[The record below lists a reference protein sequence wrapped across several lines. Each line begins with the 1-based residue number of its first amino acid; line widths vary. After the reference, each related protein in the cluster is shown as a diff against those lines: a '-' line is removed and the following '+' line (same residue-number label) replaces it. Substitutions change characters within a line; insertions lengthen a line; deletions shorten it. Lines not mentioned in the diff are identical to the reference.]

1 MQTMDKVGI
10 FVDVEN
16 LTQWIKQDGLEQLI
30 EELTSMGAII
40 VRRAYAKWTLPSL
53 TPHQNV
59 LNRLGFELIHTFH
72 PISGKNAADIQIVVD
87 VMEYAWRDPNL
98 RWIALATGD
107 SDFSPLFRRLREMG
121 RQVIG
126 AGPRSALS
134 ESVKS
139 SCSRFIYLERENST
153 EKTDEAI
160 RASAFDDAAD
170 LLEKALGTFDEP
182 ANCSAL
188 KARMMN
194 IDSAFDEKKLG
205 FKGFNDFVNQVD
217 TVELH
222 QNGKS
227 WLASFSNNKSFGVL
241 PHVVKPG
248 LTNDFAPQDLVDQYR
263 SILRKKGWRSLPLP
277 IIEDCYF
284 RLCELGVMTR
294 SEMAEL
300 AITSSTATNL
310 TAADVKKVMSMIF
323 KAGLMTKTENQ
334 HGPDGDETYWK
345 VSLLPM
351 EKVLFAIDRAM
362 VSRLLSGL
370 EEFSVPFKK
379 EGISSLLLQNRQ
391 NGELDRLISE
401 ARQSSRVGGQ
411 ELAMIPEAVC
421 AIN

>member
-1 MQTMDKVGI
+1 METVDRVGI

-53 TPHQNV
+53 TPHQSI

-72 PISGKNAADIQIVVD
+72 PISGKNSADIQIVVD

-107 SDFSPLFRRLREMG
+107 SDFSPVFRRLREMG

-139 SCSRFIYLERENST
+139 SCSRFIYLERDNSI
-153 EKTDEAI
+153 EESDEAT

-188 KARMMN
+188 KARMLN
-194 IDSAFDEKKLG
+194 IDSAFDEKQLG
-205 FKGFNDFVNQVD
+205 FKGFNDFVSQVD
-217 TVELH
+217 TVELNH
-222 QNGKS
+222 NGKA
-227 WLASFSNNKSFGVL
+227 WLASFSNNKADGGVL
-241 PHVVKPG
+241 QDAKSE
-248 LTNDFAPQDLVDQYR
+248 FADDPNTHKLVDQYR
-263 SILRKKGWRSLPLP
+263 SILRKKGWRSLSLP
-277 IIEDCYF
+277 IVEECYL
-284 RLCELGVMTR
+284 RLSQIDPMTR

-300 AITSSTATNL
+300 VVSSGLSTNL
-310 TAADVKKVMSMIF
+310 TAADVRKVMSMLF
-323 KAGLMTKTENQ
+323 KAELMTKTENQ

-345 VSLLPM
+345 VKSLSK
-351 EKVLFAIDRAM
+351 EKVSYAIDRAM
-362 VSRLLSGL
+362 ICRLLSGL

-379 EGISSLLLQNRQ
+379 EAVPSLLLQRRVP
-391 NGELDRLISE
+391 GEIDTLIRE
-401 ARQSSRVGGQ
+401 ARQLLRV
-411 ELAMIPEAVC
+411 PD
-421 AIN
+421 NS

>member
-1 MQTMDKVGI
+1 MQGVDRVGV

-40 VRRAYAKWTLPSL
+40 VRRAYAKWTLPNL
-53 TPHQNV
+53 TPHQTI

-72 PISGKNAADIQIVVD
+72 PISGKNSADIQIVVD

-107 SDFSPLFRRLREMG
+107 SDFSPVFRRLREMG

-139 SCSRFIYLERENST
+139 SCSRFIYLERDNSI
-153 EKTDEAI
+153 EKADEAA

-194 IDSAFDEKKLG
+194 IDSAFDEKQLG
-205 FKGFNDFVNQVD
+205 FNGFNDFVNQLD
-217 TVELH
+217 SVELNH
-222 QNGKS
+222 NGKS
-227 WLASFSNNKSFGVL
+227 WVVSFSNNKAKESVSRDIR
-241 PHVVKPG
+241 PE
-248 LTNDFAPQDLVDQYR
+248 NDDDPNSEKLVNKYR

-277 IIEDCYF
+277 IVEECYL
-284 RLCELGVMTR
+284 RLSQIDAAMAR
-294 SEMAEL
+294 SDMAEL
-300 AITSSTATNL
+300 VVSTDIPTNL
-310 TAADVKKVMSMIF
+310 TATEVKKVMSMLF
-323 KAGLMTKTENQ
+323 KAGLMRKCENQ
-334 HGPDGDETYWK
+334 HGPDGDESYWSVNLLEKEK
-345 VSLLPM
+345 VSY
-351 EKVLFAIDRAM
+351 AIDRAM
-362 VSRLLSGL
+362 LCRLLSGL
-370 EEFSVPFKK
+370 EEYSVPLKK
-379 EGISSLLLQNRQ
+379 EIIPLLLLEKRTPI
-391 NGELDRLISE
+391 EIEMLIAE
-401 ARQSSRVGGQ
+401 A
-411 ELAMIPEAVC
+411 EKLACITDK
-421 AIN
+421 IQ

>member
-72 PISGKNAADIQIVVD
+72 PISGKNSADIQIVVD

-153 EKTDEAI
+153 ENPDEAT

-170 LLEKALGTFDEP
+170 LLEKAMGTFDEP
-182 ANCSAL
+182 VSCSAL
-188 KARMMN
+188 KARMIN
-194 IDSAFDEKKLG
+194 IDSAFDEKQLG
-205 FKGFNDFVNQVD
+205 FKGFNDFVSKVD
-217 TVELH
+217 TVELNH
-222 QNGKS
+222 NGKS
-227 WLASFSNNKSFGVL
+227 WLVSFPNNKTIGGVSQA
-241 PHVVKPG
+241 VKPG
-248 LTNDFAPQDLVDQYR
+248 LADAPLIQNLVEQYR
-263 SILRKKGWRSLPLP
+263 SILRKKNWRSVPLP
-277 IIEDCYF
+277 IVEECYL
-284 RLCELGVMTR
+284 RLKGMGAMVRPEI
-294 SEMAEL
+294 AEL
-300 AITSSTATNL
+300 AITDGGTTNFTAS
-310 TAADVKKVMSMIF
+310 DVKKVMSMLF
-323 KAGLMTKTENQ
+323 KAGLMTKAEIQ

-345 VSLLPM
+345 VISLPK
-351 EKVLFAIDRAM
+351 EKVSYAIDRAM
-362 VSRLLSGL
+362 IIRLLSGL

-379 EGISSLLLQNRQ
+379 EGISPLLLQSRQ
-391 NGELDRLISE
+391 NGELDMLITE
-401 ARQSSRVGGQ
+401 ARQSCRVGDKS
-411 ELAMIPEAVC
+411 
-421 AIN
+421 

>member
-1 MQTMDKVGI
+1 MQTVDRVGI

-16 LTQWIKQDGLEQLI
+16 LTQWVKQDGLEQLI
-30 EELTSMGAII
+30 EELTAMGAII

-53 TPHQNV
+53 TPHQNI

-72 PISGKNAADIQIVVD
+72 PISGKNSADIQIVVD
-87 VMEYAWRDPNL
+87 VMEYAWRDPDL

-139 SCSRFIYLERENST
+139 SCSRFIYLERENSI
-153 EKTDEAI
+153 EKNDEAT

-182 ANCSAL
+182 ANCSTL
-188 KARMMN
+188 KARMLN
-194 IDSAFDEKKLG
+194 LDSAFDEKKLG

-217 TVELH
+217 TVELN

-227 WLASFSNNKSFGVL
+227 WLVSFSNNKTIGVSPKL
-241 PHVVKPG
+241 AKSEFA
-248 LTNDFAPQDLVDQYR
+248 NDSTLQDLVDQYR
-263 SILRKKGWRSLPLP
+263 SILRKKGWRSPPLP
-277 IIEDCYF
+277 IVEECYF
-284 RLCELGVMTR
+284 RLSELGAMTR

-300 AITSSTATNL
+300 AITSGTSTNL
-310 TAADVKKVMSMIF
+310 TAADVKKVMSILF
-323 KAGLMTKTENQ
+323 KAGLATKTENH

-345 VSLLPM
+345 FNSLPI

-362 VSRLLSGL
+362 VSRLLSWL
-370 EEFSVPFKK
+370 DEFSVPLIK
-379 EGISSLLLQNRQ
+379 ECIALLLLQARQ
-391 NGELDRLISE
+391 QGELDTLISE
-401 ARQSSRVGGQ
+401 ARQLCRSSDR
-411 ELAMIPEAVC
+411 I
-421 AIN
+421 

>member
-1 MQTMDKVGI
+1 MQTVDRVGI

-16 LTQWIKQDGLEQLI
+16 LTQWVKQDGLEQLI

-53 TPHQNV
+53 TPHQNI

-72 PISGKNAADIQIVVD
+72 PISGKNSADIQIVVD
-87 VMEYAWRDPNL
+87 VMEYAWRDPDL

-139 SCSRFIYLERENST
+139 SCSRFIYLEREKSA
-153 EKTDEAI
+153 EKTDDATL
-160 RASAFDDAAD
+160 ASAFDDAAD

-182 ANCSAL
+182 ANCSTL
-188 KARMMN
+188 KARMLN

-217 TVELH
+217 SVELH

-227 WLASFSNNKSFGVL
+227 WLVSFVNQKFIGVSSQGINTEL
-241 PHVVKPG
+241 SKNITPH
-248 LTNDFAPQDLVDQYR
+248 DLVDQYR
-263 SILRKKGWRSLPLP
+263 SILRNKGWRSLPLP
-277 IIEDCYF
+277 IIEDCYY
-284 RLCELGVMTR
+284 RLKDLDVMTR

-300 AITSSTATNL
+300 AIAGGAATNL
-310 TAADVKKVMSMIF
+310 TAADVKKVMSMLM
-323 KAGLMTKTENQ
+323 KAGVITKVDNQ
-334 HGPDGDETYWK
+334 HGSDGDESYWK
-345 VSLLPM
+345 VGSLPI
-351 EKVLFAIDRAM
+351 EQVAFSIDRAL

-370 EEFSVPFKK
+370 DEFSAPLKK
-379 EGISSLLLQNRQ
+379 ESIVPLLLQRRPQ
-391 NGELDRLISE
+391 GKLDMLITE
-401 ARQSSRVGGQ
+401 ARQLCRASDRSQ
-411 ELAMIPEAVC
+411 
-421 AIN
+421 